1 MARIAVLDDYQGV
14 ARRYGDWGRLEA
26 AGHELTVFQE
36 HLGDLDAVTTA
47 LEPFEIVCSMRE
59 RTPFPA
65 ELLERLP
72 RLELL
77 VTTAMVNR
85 SIDVGAAAA
94 RGVTVCGTRYR
105 GGATEEHT
113 WALILALAR
122 HIPEE
127 DAGMR
132 TGGWQTT
139 VGVGLHG
146 KTLGI
151 LGLGRLGSAAARVGS
166 AFGMRCI
173 AWSQN
178 LTHERAAEAGAE
190 LVSKDEL
197 FRQADVLTIHL
208 VLSKRTRGLVGPAE
222 LALMKATALLVNTS
236 RGPIVDEAA
245 LVAALAGGTIG
256 GAAID
261 VFDEEPLPRD
271 HPLRSAQRTVITPH
285 LGFVTDD
292 LYETFFTDTVANIE
306 AFLAGSPV
314 RVMDS

>member
-14 ARRYGDWGRLEA
+14 ARRYGDWSRIEA
-26 AGHELTVFQE
+26 AGHDLTIFDK
-36 HLGDLDAVTTA
+36 HLGDLDAVASA
-47 LEPFEIVCSMRE
+47 LEPFEIVCTMRE

-65 ELLERLP
+65 ELIERLP

-77 VTTAMVNR
+77 VTTAMHNR
-85 SIDVGAAAA
+85 AIDLAAAA
-94 RGVTVCGTRYR
+94 KRGVIVCGTGYH

-122 HIPEE
+122 QIPKE
-127 DAGMR
+127 DAAVR
-132 TGGWQTT
+132 AGGWQTT

-166 AFGMRCI
+166 AFGMRCL

-178 LTHERAAEAGAE
+178 LTHERAADAGAE
-190 LVSKDEL
+190 LVSKDHL
-197 FRQADVLTIHL
+197 FRQSDVLTIHL
-208 VLSKRTRGLVGPAE
+208 VLSGRTRGLVGQAE
-222 LALMKATALLVNTS
+222 LALMKETALLVNTS

-245 LVAALAGGTIG
+245 LLAALADGTIG

-261 VFDEEPLPRD
+261 VYDEEPLPRD
-271 HPLRSAQRTVITPH
+271 HPLRSSPRTVLTPH

-292 LYETFFTDTVANIE
+292 AYETFFTDTVANVE

-314 RVMDS
+314 RVMDA